1 MSYTEV
7 FIKRSAYNNAA
18 VAYYR
23 FCKVGKNS
31 ARSALVANIL
41 IFAVCRNSR
50 KFSCT
55 LLNCFIGQALMH
67 APQPMHADS
76 STFAYT
82 NPSLSGFILIALT
95 GHLSAHAEQPQQS
108 CLSYSFICFSWAG
121 KIPSSAAEM
130 YSAE

>member
-1 MSYTEV
+1 MCLTPKFSSNATPITTPPLLIIAFARWVKIPPEV
-7 FIKRSAYNNAA
+7 LSWRIFSSLLYAA
-18 VAYYR
+18 TAE
-23 FCKVGKNS
+23 NS
-31 ARSALVANIL
+31 AVP
-41 IFAVCRNSR
+41 F
-50 KFSCT
+50 
-55 LLNCFIGQALMH
+55 LNCFIGQALMH

-121 KIPSSAAEM
+121 KIP
-130 YSAE
+130 